1 MNDPFVDDLVP
12 YKPTGHAIHRVRNIY
27 KALVAGRVLTKL
39 QAKRLRKDY
48 CKHPMIVVTPEGH
61 VYTDVDYGF
70 SDMDLNEISSAMD
83 HLRRIEEGIIEQACP
98 ELFGDA
104 LEAEKSSWH
113 NAVLIL
119 SRKDRLV
126 AVMNRDYDNMYIYK
140 PAASDVENAYII
152 LKTNLAE

>member
-1 MNDPFVDDLVP
+1 
-12 YKPTGHAIHRVRNIY
+12 
-27 KALVAGRVLTKL
+27 
-39 QAKRLRKDY
+39 
-48 CKHPMIVVTPEGH
+48 MIVVTPEGH

-83 HLRRIEEGIIEQACP
+83 HLRGIEEDIIEQACP

-140 PAASDVENAYII
+140 PVASDVENAYII